1 MECER
6 LKKLIKNWYV
16 QVQDEAM
23 APARMIDFMRNHVG
37 DCLTCMADP
46 LIEIEVKRV
55 TEIVLPPT
63 KVPKAVR
70 KEKDQEDDEQEQSV
84 DPADDSDDIED
95 VDADEDDDIDPDDD
109 EEDEDEEDEDEEDED
124 DEI

>member
-1 MECER
+1 MECDR

-23 APARMIDFMRNHVG
+23 APARMVDFMRSHIY

-46 LIEIEVKRV
+46 IVEIEIKRI
-55 TEIVLPPT
+55 TEMVLPPT
-63 KVPKAVR
+63 KIPKAVR
-70 KEKDQEDDEQEQSV
+70 KEKDLADSGEEGDDGEVDDVYDDES
-84 DPADDSDDIED
+84 DDSDDTD
-95 VDADEDDDIDPDDD
+95 VEQDEDGDGDDD
-109 EEDEDEEDEDEEDED
+109 LDEDEIDLD